1 MLEMGRCRWI
11 KKETITG
18 SNAQSKQKNKGD
30 KMGGARGAGGIS
42 CFFGEILN

>member
-18 SNAQSKQKNKGD
+18 SNAQSKQTNKGD
-30 KMGGARGAGGIS
+30 KMGRGREGGGHFMFLWGNS
-42 CFFGEILN
+42 